1 MDDEVSTGDGDP
13 TLPRFALSTDGL
25 PGSVAFEQWRSTV
38 APVFDAGIGADT
50 PIEHF
55 GVAFEAFNFGPL
67 VLGRT
72 RGRGNQTFERASP
85 TVARS
90 GVDHILVQ
98 AYVRGRNNVTA
109 EGETFQVAP
118 GDVWLFDLARTL
130 RTETRDFANVSLAV
144 PRALI
149 EPLVADGD
157 ALHGLKLGGDTPLG
171 GLLYDHIRGLEA
183 RAPRMTLREAASVA
197 ESTVHLVAGCVGP
210 AAEARGVTDSGMA
223 SALLSRL
230 RRDIDASLAD
240 PDLGPD
246 LLTRRHGLSRARL
259 YRLFEPLGGVADYIR
274 RRRLRRCF
282 LDLASPHRRDVR
294 IAEIAQAWGFG
305 NEAVFS
311 RAFKARFGMTPSEV
325 RRIGVDGLAG
335 AFRRG
340 GAGDRSPLEQ
350 WMHDLMGP

>member
-1 MDDEVSTGDGDP
+1 MKDAARGSEDSSP
-13 TLPRFALSTDGL
+13 LPRITLASEGV
-25 PGSVAFEQWRSTV
+25 PAEVAFERWRDTV
-38 APVFDAGIGADT
+38 SPVFDVDLGRDTAIDEFGI
-50 PIEHF
+50 
-55 GVAFEAFNFGPL
+55 AFEAYHFGPL

-72 RGRGNQTFERASP
+72 MGRGSQTFERATP

-98 AYVRGRNNVTA
+98 AYVTGGNHVSA
-109 EGETFQVAP
+109 EGREFMVSP
-118 GDVWLFDLARTL
+118 GDVWLFDMARTL
-130 RTETRDFANVSLAV
+130 RTATRDFTNISLAV

-149 EPLVADGD
+149 EPLVVDGD
-157 ALHGLKLGGDTPLG
+157 ALHGLRLGGDSALG
-171 GLLYDHIRGLEA
+171 GLLFDHMRGLET

-210 AAEARGVTDSGMA
+210 AAEARDVTEAGLS

-230 RRDIDASLAD
+230 RRDIDAGLGD

-246 LLTRRHGLSRARL
+246 LLMRRHGLSRARL

-282 LDLASPHRRDVR
+282 LDLASPERRDVR
-294 IAEIAQAWGFG
+294 IAEIAQHWGFG

-311 RAFKARFGMTPSEV
+311 RAFKARFGMTPSDV
-325 RRIGVDGLAG
+325 RRLGTRGLAS
-335 AFRRG
+335 AFAPGSGRP
-340 GAGDRSPLEQ
+340 PLEQ
-350 WMHDLMGP
+350 WMHDLMGR